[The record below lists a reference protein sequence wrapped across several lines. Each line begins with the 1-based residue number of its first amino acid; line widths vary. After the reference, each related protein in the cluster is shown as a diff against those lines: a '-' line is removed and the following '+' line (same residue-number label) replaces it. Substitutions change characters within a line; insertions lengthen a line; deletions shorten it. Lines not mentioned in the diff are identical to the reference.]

1 MAAATSAAQIIR
13 FTYAHRTTWNVLRGL
28 LLALTVWIFWG
39 LWHDV
44 RFDAL
49 GGLSMRELF
58 WMVLVPGMVVIIHF
72 SPTLWRNI
80 CPLAS
85 TNLLHFVLFG
95 RRRLA
100 RLGLAA
106 NDRTGFLGWLHD
118 FLRRKG
124 LLLSALF
131 FCLAVPLRLVWFNQ
145 SAEATFWLLLA
156 AFTTAFVMG
165 ILLPVKSGW
174 CTSLCPIS
182 SVEKIYGLNPAF
194 AFKNTRCHFP
204 NPGTGQVQSCSGC
217 SLNCVD
223 VIEPEHAYWQNMARL
238 ELHDSVNAVAR
249 KTFIAVLP
257 GFLLQYYLVSFQYIE
272 LPDDPAGRF
281 GLVYATLAVFILS
294 TFVLYFGVKRFL
306 RFLVERR
313 EGALNWTA
321 PSARYALLK
330 HRLDLLWMAVIMNII
345 WFFTMKGLFGTVL
358 PKAVGLVHGPLSGQ
372 LFVAVCTVFAIL
384 TLYNVRNGWGESFGP
399 GHYRPSWW

>member
-1 MAAATSAAQIIR
+1 MPAAAQVLR
-13 FTYAHRTTWNVLRGL
+13 FTYAHRKTWNALRL
-28 LLALTVWIFWG
+28 LMALLILWVFSG
-39 LWHDV
+39 LWRDA
-44 RFDAL
+44 RFETL

-85 TNLLHFVLFG
+85 TNLLWFVLFG

-100 RLGLAA
+100 RQGLSA

-145 SAEATFWLLLA
+145 SAEATFWLLFGAFA
-156 AFTTAFVMG
+156 AAFVMG
-165 ILLPVKSGW
+165 VLLPVKSGW

-194 AFKNTRCHFP
+194 SFKNSRCHFP

-238 ELHDSVNAVAR
+238 ELHDSANAVAR
-249 KTFIAVLP
+249 KTFIAILP

-272 LPDDPAGRF
+272 LPEDVTGRF
-281 GLVYATLAVFILS
+281 LFVYATLTLFILS
-294 TFVLYFGVKRFL
+294 SFILYFGGKRFF
-306 RFLVERR
+306 RFLVERS
-313 EGALNWTA
+313 EGPLNWQQ
-321 PSARYALLK
+321 PSARYALWK
-330 HRLDLLWMAVIMNII
+330 HRLDLVWMALIMNIV
-345 WFFTMKGLFGTVL
+345 WFFTMRGIFGTVL
-358 PKAVGLVHGPLSGQ
+358 PKAFGFSTGPLADQ
-372 LFVAVCTVFAIL
+372 LLIAVCAVFAIL
-384 TLYNVRNGWGESFGP
+384 TLYNVRNGWGETFGP